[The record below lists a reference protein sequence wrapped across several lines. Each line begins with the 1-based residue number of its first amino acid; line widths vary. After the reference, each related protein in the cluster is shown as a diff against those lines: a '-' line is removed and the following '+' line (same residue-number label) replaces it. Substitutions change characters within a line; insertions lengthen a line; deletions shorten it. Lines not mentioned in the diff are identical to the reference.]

1 MLWRQAILRANFTKK
16 LQDKE
21 AMCEQLIKTLQ
32 QYEGEMRSN
41 GMQVS
46 ARSEEFIQ
54 QKNSSDA
61 AFDTPVTSRGS
72 NAAVEK
78 EIAMLRKESKRL
90 EEENKRLT
98 DELRLVRAALRGW
111 LRRRRARCL
120 PGRLAPQLTF
130 GGRGCQ
136 LLAARRRLRGVGGVA
151 GRDELLLRLHDVR
164 PYAARAFR
172 WG

>member
-90 EEENKRLT
+90 EEENKRLLEQLEAEPRLDSVSHCKTNT
-98 DELRLVRAALRGW
+98 DFRK
-111 LRRRRARCL
+111 
-120 PGRLAPQLTF
+120 PYN
-130 GGRGCQ
+130 
-136 LLAARRRLRGVGGVA
+136 
-151 GRDELLLRLHDVR
+151 HDNIG
-164 PYAARAFR
+164 YLKMM
-172 WG
+172 

>member
-1 MLWRQAILRANFTKK
+1 
-16 LQDKE
+16 
-21 AMCEQLIKTLQ
+21 MCEQLIKTLQ

-90 EEENKRLT
+90 EEENKRLRRGGSGGEGDPELYGKIEALE
-98 DELRLVRAALRGW
+98 DEKGAL
-111 LRRRRARCL
+111 L
-120 PGRLAPQLTF
+120 
-130 GGRGCQ
+130 
-136 LLAARRRLRGVGGVA
+136 
-151 GRDELLLRLHDVR
+151 ELLKE
-164 PYAARAFR
+164 AQKE
-172 WG
+172 